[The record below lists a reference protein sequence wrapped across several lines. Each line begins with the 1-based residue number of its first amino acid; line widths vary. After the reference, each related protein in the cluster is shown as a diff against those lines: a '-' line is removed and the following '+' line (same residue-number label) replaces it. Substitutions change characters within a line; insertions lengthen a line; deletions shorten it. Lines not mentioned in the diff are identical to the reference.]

1 MYGTLSEPHDYDRHG
16 DLRKLLPARL
26 DRDGDGRFRPDLV
39 VHRRK
44 ADGDNLLVVEW
55 KKHASDE
62 TLGNLRERLQL
73 LLGSEDN
80 LPAYN
85 YELGVPLTL
94 CRIELGLYL
103 SPREPLIRAECQRGE
118 VADLL
123 A

>member
-85 YELGVPLTL
+85 YELGVLVNSSDDGIRWRAYKRGGPV
-94 CRIELGLYL
+94 GLWQFI
-103 SPREPLIRAECQRGE
+103 SGQH
-118 VADLL
+118 
-123 A
+123 